1 MTDVYR
7 VGYLERVPLGTPYPS
22 IVAHVGSLLGR
33 LPGAE
38 LVIDYTGVGRPVFDM
53 FRISG
58 ISPIGVLITGGTT
71 ETHEGFIHGVPKLTL
86 ISRLQVLLH
95 EGLLKIHKD
104 LSEAETLVRE
114 LQDFRCAF
122 TAAGALTFNARSGRH
137 DDLLLALAI
146 AVWRASDGGMAN
158 AGLFRYYEQQY
169 RKLVGGSSKP
179 RDVVGVDL
187 GQSRDPTAIC
197 IVRRISDPVDH
208 IPAVEIPKPDNET
221 AAPPAE
227 QANAFARTFSP
238 LREPR
243 PPPQPG
249 NLEWSLIEREKLRF
263 QTMLGNRPATAE
275 EQEAHAAA
283 IARIQEAHL

>member
-1 MTDVYR
+1 M
-7 VGYLERVPLGTPYPS
+7 PL
-22 IVAHVGSLLGR
+22 V
-33 LPGAE
+33 LP
-38 LVIDYTGVGRPVFDM
+38 
-53 FRISG
+53 
-58 ISPIGVLITGGTT
+58 
-71 ETHEGFIHGVPKLTL
+71 
-86 ISRLQVLLH
+86 
-95 EGLLKIHKD
+95 
-104 LSEAETLVRE
+104 
-114 LQDFRCAF
+114 

-146 AVWRASDGGMAN
+146 AVWRAADGGMSN

-169 RKLVGGSSKP
+169 LKLVGGSSKP

-208 IPAVEIPKPDNET
+208 I
-221 AAPPAE
+221 
-227 QANAFARTFSP
+227 P

>member
-1 MTDVYR
+1 VTDVYR

-22 IVAHVGSLLGR
+22 IVAHVRSLLGR

-58 ISPIGVLITGGTT
+58 ISPIGVLITCGTT
-71 ETHEGFIHGVPKLTL
+71 ETHKGFIHDVPKLTL

-95 EGLLKIHKD
+95 EGLLKIHKE
-104 LSEAETLVRE
+104 LLEAETLVRE

-122 TAAGALTFNARSGRH
+122 TAAGALTFNARSGQH

-146 AVWRASDGGMAN
+146 AVWRASDGGMSN

-169 RKLVGGSSKP
+169 LKLVGGSSKP

-197 IVRRISDPVDH
+197 IVRRISDPV
-208 IPAVEIPKPDNET
+208 
-221 AAPPAE
+221 
-227 QANAFARTFSP
+227 ARTFSP

>member
-1 MTDVYR
+1 VTDVVYR
-7 VGYLERVPLGTPYPS
+7 VGYLERMPLGTPYPS
-22 IVAHVGSLLGR
+22 IVARVGSLLGR

-58 ISPIGVLITGGTT
+58 ISPIGVLITGGAT

-95 EGLLKIHKD
+95 EGRLKIHKD

-114 LQDFRCAF
+114 LQDFRCEF

-146 AVWRASDGGMAN
+146 AVWRAADGGMTN

-169 RKLVGGSSKP
+169 LKLVGGSSKP
-179 RDVVGVDL
+179 RDVVGVEEVIRAIEVNGSSSSRGTELLQVDDL
-187 GQSRDPTAIC
+187 RAFHVERLQF
-197 IVRRISDPVDH
+197 RRCD
-208 IPAVEIPKPDNET
+208 EL
-221 AAPPAE
+221 AA
-227 QANAFARTFSP
+227 
-238 LREPR
+238 
-243 PPPQPG
+243 
-249 NLEWSLIEREKLRF
+249 LEYTYTS
-263 QTMLGNRPATAE
+263 GY
-275 EQEAHAAA
+275 
-283 IARIQEAHL
+283 